1 MDAQD
6 YDTVSASSILEILQT
21 LLVMGSSL
29 AIGQAL
35 RDALLETIRLFLQM
49 ESESPS
55 LAEKTSSAWIVF
67 AILVLIC
74 VPSIFI
80 IHFLVIRTRKF
91 LSRKRRNGSESV

>member
-6 YDTVSASSILEILQT
+6 YDTVSASSVLEILQT

-35 RDALLETIRLFLQM
+35 RDALLETVRLCLQM
-49 ESESPS
+49 ESNSPT
-55 LAEKTSSAWIVF
+55 LAERTSSAWIVF
-67 AILVLIC
+67 TILVLIC

-80 IHFLVIRTRKF
+80 IHCFVIRTRRF
-91 LSRKRRNGSESV
+91 FNRKRKNVGDIV